1 MTKPLLE
8 ELDNE
13 IERAKKT
20 ISDIHYAKELQLKN
34 FLELFDLKNVEG
46 GRSFEDAL
54 KTLRKLPRFLVK
66 LMVLVLIL
74 YLNGQQQKTF

>member
-1 MTKPLLE
+1 MTNIPVFLKGSKSFCEMTKPLLE

-20 ISDIHYAKELQLKN
+20 ISDIHHAKELQLKN

-54 KTLRKLPRFLVK
+54 KTLRKLPRF
-66 LMVLVLIL
+66 
-74 YLNGQQQKTF
+74 G